1 MNLGNKISKLRKE
14 NNLSQE
20 QLGNIIN
27 VTRQTISNWEL
38 GETYPNIEQLKA
50 LAHIFKISLDDLV
63 DNKSDTTPKAQ
74 KKIKF
79 SKIIIISSYL
89 LVLTGIISF
98 GVYWYTKK
106 DFTNYYTNDFN
117 CYVKND
123 WYDGMAYFELEN
135 KNDDTF
141 TIRAFEENKPVY
153 QKNTDDI
160 SKAYSLLNELK
171 KSVIAKG
178 GICKPNKN

>member
-50 LAHIFKISLDDLV
+50 LTNVFKISLDVLV
-63 DNKSDTTPKAQ
+63 DNNESITNPKKS
-74 KKIKF
+74 KKNKF
-79 SKIIIISSYL
+79 SKIILITSYL
-89 LVLTGIISF
+89 LILTGIISI
-98 GVYWYTKK
+98 GLYWHNKK
-106 DFTNYYTNDFN
+106 DFTNYYTNEFN

-123 WYDGMAYFELEN
+123 WYDGMAYFGMEIEN
-135 KNDDTF
+135 NDTEDT
-141 TIRAFEENKPVY
+141 NVGD
-153 QKNTDDI
+153 N
-160 SKAYSLLNELK
+160 
-171 KSVIAKG
+171 
-178 GICKPNKN
+178 